1 MIHWS
6 RGAGKGCRARGT
18 ASQETGRRKDNPLRR
33 RVDGRESDV
42 SKQPGR
48 RSTFVFGGA
57 RSGKSRFA
65 EKLAMD
71 SGLEKVYLATG
82 AAFDTEMADRIKAHK
97 VQRGNS
103 WITIEEQLDI
113 ANLLSTECRKDRV
126 VLVDCLTLWL
136 SNLTFAEKDVA
147 AECGNLC
154 SVIGSLQGPCIFV
167 SNEVGMGIVP
177 ENRLSRSFRDAQG
190 RLNQDIAQACSQVV
204 FVGAGL
210 PLLLKPNPQMEITL

>member
-1 MIHWS
+1 M
-6 RGAGKGCRARGT
+6 
-18 ASQETGRRKDNPLRR
+18 
-33 RVDGRESDV
+33 

-48 RSTFVFGGA
+48 RSTLVFGGA

-82 AAFDTEMADRIKAHK
+82 AAYDTEMADRIAAHK
-97 VQRGNS
+97 VQRGAG
-103 WITIEEQLDI
+103 WTTIEEQLDL
-113 ANLLSTECRKDRV
+113 ANLLSSECREDRV

-136 SNLTFAEKDVA
+136 SNITFAEKDVA
-147 AECGNLC
+147 AECANLC
-154 SVIGSLQGPCIFV
+154 TVIGSLKGPSIFV

-190 RLNQDIAQACSQVV
+190 RLNQDIAQACGQVV